1 MQHPHHAPT
10 CPTPGDGS
18 GDSTLAAFR
27 STRVAEH
34 RSCNVDSVPGSA
46 AYLEHTAH
54 IDGVLRS
61 LQSQGEAAR
70 SQVDRLLDGHSAAE
84 LRRLVPLS
92 YRRQVGAFFTPSNL
106 RAKVAEALR
115 VTPAESYFDP
125 TCGAGDLLLAA
136 TEAMPLSATFPE
148 TMADWG
154 ERLHGWDLHEEFIE
168 TARRRIALSALKRH
182 YEISGQFDESAN
194 LLKYL
199 NGLKK
204 ADARTQETQLVD
216 AVVLN
221 PPFTRTPA
229 PRDCKWAQGKT
240 SNAAIFFLDAL
251 RHVRRGGHIVA
262 ILPDSLR
269 SGTNFNRWRATVEC
283 HTDVTHIERLGV
295 FDDHTD
301 IDVFLLVARVRA
313 TGPSRH
319 FAPWWSKPPQG
330 RMVGDLFEVRVGT
343 VVDNRDPHEGE
354 NRPFLV
360 ARDLPTSGYAE
371 IPSRQRLF
379 SGRLFEP
386 PFVAIRR
393 TSRPTEGTASRAAG
407 VLVTG
412 DEAVAVDNHL
422 LVAKPLKGGVKE
434 CNALVAMLAEP
445 STNELLDDR
454 ISCRH
459 LTVSAIKQLP
469 WSERAKSCPAIQR
482 RSHSG
487 PTR

>member
-1 MQHPHHAPT
+1 M
-10 CPTPGDGS
+10 
-18 GDSTLAAFR
+18 
-27 STRVAEH
+27 
-34 RSCNVDSVPGSA
+34 DSVPGSV

-54 IDGVLRS
+54 IDGVLGS
-61 LQSQGEAAR
+61 LQSQGAAAR
-70 SQVDRLLDGHSAAE
+70 PQVDQLLDGHSAAE

-106 RAKVAEALR
+106 RARVAEALKA
-115 VTPAESYFDP
+115 TSAESYLDP

-136 TEAMPLSATFPE
+136 TEAMPIRATVSE
-148 TMADWG
+148 TLADWG
-154 ERLHGWDLHEEFIE
+154 GKLHGWDLHEEFIQA
-168 TARRRIALSALKRH
+168 ARRRIALCALKRH
-182 YEISGQFDESAN
+182 YETSGRFDDSTD
-194 LLKYL
+194 LLRHL
-199 NGLKK
+199 NGIKQ
-204 ADARTQETQLVD
+204 ADARTQGTTLVD

-221 PPFTRTPA
+221 PPFTRAPA
-229 PRDCKWAQGKT
+229 PSDCSWAQGKT

-251 RHVRRGGHIVA
+251 QHVKKGGHIVA

-269 SGTNFNRWRATVEC
+269 SGTNFSKWRATVEGR
-283 HTDVTHIERLGV
+283 TDVTRIERLGV

-313 TGPSRH
+313 TGPSQH
-319 FAPWWSKPPQG
+319 PVAWWSKPPEG
-330 RMVGDLFEVRVGT
+330 RTVGDLFEVRVGT

-354 NRPFLV
+354 SRPFLI
-360 ARDLPTSGYAE
+360 ARDLPASGRSE
-371 IPSRQRLF
+371 VPSRQRLF

-393 TSRPTEGTASRAAG
+393 TSRPTERSSARAAG

-412 DEAVAVDNHL
+412 DKPVAVDNHL
-422 LVAKPLKGGVKE
+422 LVAKPLKGGVKA
-434 CNALVAMLAEP
+434 CNALIALLAES

-469 WSERAKSCPAIQR
+469 WPEHA
-482 RSHSG
+482 H
-487 PTR
+487 